1 MKIVFLHF
9 TVTVGSSI
17 MSTTRTHLMWFLFVV
32 EWIVLSAFSNMLT
45 KFLQSMAKYY
55 LNGLHLKHQILFKNK
70 YFFLKIQTSLNIE
83 HKLPMNNQVSDTT
96 SGEPLFLFHRCN
108 IVGAWVNQNEI
119 YEIVYPAN
127 MLWYWKK
134 LRTCICC
141 SLTNICNVYIIDYKC
156 HKKRATPTVTPSCPI
171 ISTG

>member
-1 MKIVFLHF
+1 M
-9 TVTVGSSI
+9 
-17 MSTTRTHLMWFLFVV
+17 
-32 EWIVLSAFSNMLT
+32 
-45 KFLQSMAKYY
+45 
-55 LNGLHLKHQILFKNK
+55 
-70 YFFLKIQTSLNIE
+70 NIE
-83 HKLPMNNQVSDTT
+83 HKLPMNNHVSDTT

>member
-83 HKLPMNNQVSDTT
+83 HKLQMNNQVSDTT

-108 IVGAWVNQNEI
+108 IVGASRFNQNEI
-119 YEIVYPAN
+119 WEIVYPTN
-127 MLWYWKK
+127 CLRNWKK
-134 LRTCICC
+134 LVTCICC
-141 SLTNICNVYIIDYKC
+141 SFNKYL
-156 HKKRATPTVTPSCPI
+156 
-171 ISTG
+171 